1 MKQPALFDLSRWPA
15 IGWLHWFGRSYITT
29 LGRRLIV
36 LLLVSATPVL
46 FLIFLTTKDNR
57 DLLLD
62 HYRSNLRVL
71 GESYDRKIAGI
82 RSSLATLAVVVSDFD
97 KDTERCNRALA
108 SAMQIHGRLLT
119 NVYLVDS
126 DNHVYCAS
134 NPALVG
140 ILALGSA
147 NQEVRETQL
156 PSVTSFTKGQI
167 SGETVIALAYPLFD
181 TAGNYKGAVSTAIR
195 AEFFVSESAFALPEK
210 AVFQIVDKNDRTLDA
225 LGKQVDAPL
234 LPVEL
239 RRPAGLDMSNG
250 TTRTVSHDDWV
261 HVVTAVDE
269 DFDIVLSA
277 RQADLAALANSQMPS
292 RVLELFLYAG
302 ASLAAILI
310 GARYLVVRP
319 VAVLSREMRR
329 YAEDGVYPERLEST
343 VGNAPQE
350 IRALGLSFLDM
361 IEKVHDRE
369 IRLQNLI
376 DQRDMLMRE
385 THHRVKNNLQIIA
398 SIFSIQQSK
407 ITDEEAANQFQSAIS
422 RIRALSILHQHLYVA
437 HNYSQV
443 DAKDFIG
450 DLVSQLTKLAETEG
464 AGRIQLS
471 TEIEPIILTTD
482 QAVCL
487 GLIINEAVTNAWK
500 YAFQERE
507 NGRIDIRITSDTDEY
522 VTCIIADDGVGI
534 ADAKANGKGLGTI
547 LMRGFATQLGTEI
560 AIDTSDDGV
569 TVRLRFPLRR
579 LPPGK
584 V

>member
-1 MKQPALFDLSRWPA
+1 MLPPALKDISRWPI
-15 IGWLHWFGRSYITT
+15 IGWLQWLGRRYITT

-36 LLLVSATPVL
+36 LLFVSATPVL
-46 FLIFLTTKDNR
+46 ILIFVTTKDNR

-62 HYRSNLRVL
+62 HYRSNLRVM
-71 GESYDRKIAGI
+71 GENYDRKIGAV
-82 RSSLATLAVVVSDFD
+82 RNSLATLAVAITNFD
-97 KDTERCNRALA
+97 QNQDRCNRALA
-108 SAMQIHGRLLT
+108 SVKKIHGQVLT
-119 NVYLVDS
+119 TVNLVDTDTRIICGS
-126 DNHVYCAS
+126 D
-134 NPALVG
+134 PALVG
-140 ILALGSA
+140 VVSVGPATKEA
-147 NQEVRETQL
+147 NETQK
-156 PSVTSFTKGQI
+156 PSVSNFTTGRI
-167 SGETVIALAYPLFD
+167 SGETVIGFAFPIFNDEGVFKGSLA
-181 TAGNYKGAVSTAIR
+181 TAVRANY
-195 AEFFVSESAFALPEK
+195 FVSQTATDIAPHTIFQMVDSNDVALDASGK
-210 AVFQIVDKNDRTLDA
+210 LVDK
-225 LGKQVDAPL
+225 PL
-234 LPVEL
+234 LPHSL
-239 RRPAGLDMSNG
+239 RRPQGLDIVNG
-250 TTRTVSHDDWV
+250 ATRTVSNGEWI

-269 DFDIVLSA
+269 DFDIVMSA
-277 RQADLAALANSQMPS
+277 KEGDLAALANTQVPS
-292 RVLELFLYAG
+292 RVMELFLYAG
-302 ASLAAILI
+302 ASLATILI

-319 VAVLSREMRR
+319 VSVLSREMKL
-329 YAEDGVYPERLEST
+329 YAEEGVYPERLEST

-350 IRALGLSFLDM
+350 IRALGLNFLHM

-369 IRLQNLI
+369 ARLQSLI

-437 HNYSQV
+437 HNYSKV

-450 DLVSQLTKLAETEG
+450 DLVAQLAALADTETV
-464 AGRIQLS
+464 GRIQLT

-507 NGRIDIRITSDTDEY
+507 NGRIDIKITADSDEY
-522 VTCIIADDGVGI
+522 VTCVIADDGIGI

-547 LMRGFATQLGTEI
+547 LMKGFATQLGTEI
-560 AIDTSDDGV
+560 AIEADKGV

-579 LPPGK
+579 LDSSDA
-584 V
+584 